1 MARQTTRK
9 KRTSKKTTPQ
19 KARRG
24 MYRGAG
30 AIEKAQQE
38 QENVERRRE
47 QRKLQMS
54 GPFRLYLKQKSSR
67 EVVIVDEA
75 PDFFM
80 FEHQI
85 YNNGAPG
92 LPKYTNTGCVKEYET
107 CPACQKDG
115 DSSFN
120 LYLTVIDLEEYTNSN
135 TGEIVEFS
143 KKMMVVKSGQQRK
156 FIRRHAKQGSL
167 RGQVVTLTRD
177 GPKDPVIGN
186 DIEWEDKISEED
198 LAGAYIREWTDR
210 EKKVHVE
217 NCGEVY
223 DYEEIF
229 QEPTVENILAQL
241 DGEVEAPAGSRE
253 QAKAELEEEE
263 EAGTDGW
270 SEDDPE
276 DAPFDP
282 DEEGEEGE
290 EVEEEE
296 EIEEE
301 EEAPVRPARRS
312 AKTSKKKAP
321 ASTGRR
327 ARRRL

>member
-1 MARQTTRK
+1 MGDR
-9 KRTSKKTTPQ
+9 
-19 KARRG
+19 
-24 MYRGAG
+24 YFL
-30 AIEKAQQE
+30 E
-38 QENVERRRE
+38 
-47 QRKLQMS
+47 
-54 GPFRLYLKQKSSR
+54 
-67 EVVIVDEA
+67 IVCPKCGILDDDVYYA
-75 PDFFM
+75 P
-80 FEHQI
+80 
-85 YNNGAPG
+85 
-92 LPKYTNTGCVKEYET
+92 T
-107 CPACQKDG
+107 CGFVDWRCRCG
-115 DSSFN
+115 HF
-120 LYLTVIDLEEYTNSN
+120 IDLEEYTNSN